1 MTQLI
6 AKGCDRVAEGRQ
18 SSQRTAFT
26 REAEDLLRN
35 AMRVADDP
43 FLAICQ
49 SYQHKPTDAQWSP
62 STMEDD
68 EER

>member
-6 AKGCDRVAEGRQ
+6 AKGCDRVAEGRK
-18 SSQRTAFT
+18 SSQRTACT
-26 REAEDLLRN
+26 QEAEDLLRR
-35 AMRVADDP
+35 ATRVADDP

-49 SYQHKPTDAQWSP
+49 SYRHKPTETQWSP